1 MVDCVCV
8 SKQPWQKEKIKYTY
22 VSMCCWCFGMV
33 VVLAPLCFSRENE
46 YMIFLM
52 VLNRWRENLQLK
64 YVIALV
70 SLAVLRNFY
79 AKWFDIIL
87 TFYFRIYYV
96 DRKCLFY
103 MFILVLYIICIH
115 YIFYTALLLVYL
127 SIILEYFFWILY
139 KHKEGR
145 LRYDDKVISIL
156 TNPSYHIW
164 LTNLIRSS
172 SLLYIYFLSACK
184 SHGSCNNNILTN
196 CRLYKKEFSHI
207 LATLCTF
214 TCLYFAGYFATS
226 FNPFRH
232 IFSRKLSCSTTSY
245 VYETTA

>member
-1 MVDCVCV
+1 MLI
-8 SKQPWQKEKIKYTY
+8 SYFHR
-22 VSMCCWCFGMV
+22 S
-33 VVLAPLCFSRENE
+33 
-46 YMIFLM
+46 
-52 VLNRWRENLQLK
+52 
-64 YVIALV
+64 
-70 SLAVLRNFY
+70 
-79 AKWFDIIL
+79 IL
-87 TFYFRIYYV
+87 Y
-96 DRKCLFY
+96 
-103 MFILVLYIICIH
+103 
-115 YIFYTALLLVYL
+115 YL

-139 KHKEGR
+139 KHKEGK

-164 LTNLIRSS
+164 LTNLLRSS

>member
-1 MVDCVCV
+1 M
-8 SKQPWQKEKIKYTY
+8 
-22 VSMCCWCFGMV
+22 
-33 VVLAPLCFSRENE
+33 
-46 YMIFLM
+46 
-52 VLNRWRENLQLK
+52 K
-64 YVIALV
+64 YVLALV
-70 SLAVLRNFY
+70 SLAVAAQYFY

-96 DRKCLFY
+96 EGKCSFHI
-103 MFILVLYIICIH
+103 FIV
-115 YIFYTALLLVYL
+115 VYL
-127 SIILEYFFWILY
+127 SIILEYFFRILY

-164 LTNLIRSS
+164 LTNLLRSS